1 MEIRYYGSVLPDA
14 DVEAADVYVYRLAER
29 KAVKVGAVTRALKE
43 TAVDCLLNKSV
54 LTPDRMRKT
63 VTLSLSSGLE
73 IDYRVGD
80 RSKTSLCDFMDDCA
94 YKCEP
99 DIPYPEHPSLDTY
112 TDGFVTMNIG
122 AVEKRVADLFRTG
135 YAYTRGEL
143 IRHVNAKHDYP
154 LVQVDAAITRV
165 LAGLGPSVVDM
176 LDRTGRMVNVGEY
189 YLFQPADL
197 VEPRISMYERRVP
210 IPNKPSSIRVVAEQ
224 RNIAVPDDVRR
235 MLARLERQFAHTTRT
250 HDYQKLQWSEIDR
263 HGKYTSADKKSWSE
277 LNATIDAAEYASLG
291 EYADFYR
298 EVRTD
303 LEWHKMLG
311 NALNKDRRL
320 ASTIRLTKEDVMR
333 YATDHVLD
341 TMSLPDKLRLH
352 QYLMASHTSAFEIG
366 LLEAFVRRQYNVAGG
381 TFLVLADSNTGT
393 LSYYTVADGVVRDA
407 TPVERLRVT
416 EHISLLPTVPLS
428 PTIGLMVPTK
438 SDGYVVFKVRDT
450 AKPRAQGYRCDQK
463 GKRDTIRSLN
473 TIIGREAY
481 EDIEGEPKNAK
492 ELCVDEEL
500 VLRHFDAI
508 AHQGQRWFLGLE
520 ESIRTNLGRK
530 R

>member
-1 MEIRYYGSVLPDA
+1 
-14 DVEAADVYVYRLAER
+14 
-29 KAVKVGAVTRALKE
+29 
-43 TAVDCLLNKSV
+43 
-54 LTPDRMRKT
+54 
-63 VTLSLSSGLE
+63 
-73 IDYRVGD
+73 
-80 RSKTSLCDFMDDCA
+80 MDDCA
-94 YKCEP
+94 YNCEP
-99 DIPYPEHPSLDTY
+99 DIPFPEHPSLDTY

-197 VEPRISMYERRVP
+197 VEPRISMYERSVP
-210 IPNKPSSIRVVAEQ
+210 IPNKPSSIRVVSEQ
-224 RNIAVPDDVRR
+224 RDIAVPDDVKR
-235 MLARLERQFAHTTRT
+235 MLARFERQFAHTSRI
-250 HDYQKLQWSEIDR
+250 HDYQKMQWSEIDR
-263 HGKYTSADKKSWSE
+263 HGKHTSADKHAWSE
-277 LNATIDAAEYASLG
+277 LNVTIDAAEYDSLKKYG
-291 EYADFYR
+291 DFYR
-298 EVRTD
+298 EIRTD

-311 NALNKDRRL
+311 NALNKDHRL
-320 ASTIRLTKEDVMR
+320 AANIELTKEDVLR
-333 YATDHVLD
+333 YITDHVLD
-341 TMSLPDKLRLH
+341 TTSLPDKLRLH
-352 QYLMASHTSAFEIG
+352 EYLITNHASPFEIG
-366 LLEAFVRRQYNVAGG
+366 LLGAFIRRQYNVAGE
-381 TFLVLADSNTGT
+381 TFLVLADLNTST
-393 LSYYTVADGVVRDA
+393 LSYHTVTDGVVRVA

-416 EHISLLPTVPLS
+416 EYISLIPTVPLA

-450 AKPRAQGYRCDQK
+450 TRPRAQGHRCDQK

-473 TIIGREAY
+473 AIIGREAY
-481 EDIEGEPKNAK
+481 VDVEGEPKNAK